1 MTAQEE
7 PADLDQQEKD
17 RGIVSKLWAMLGI
30 IASALLFVCIFFE
43 KPEWIAVF
51 VRGNL
56 GYSSYFLPSFLLY
69 QSVLYLQKRPKYR
82 DRLFASTCFYISL
95 IIFISASYTP
105 IKDDSWYLSGISLN
119 GGGYLGELL
128 ALLMSLGLG
137 DGFAKIV
144 ALFIAI
150 IGFFSISN
158 PAWFQTA
165 IDRAYHSREGDGQKN
180 RNILSRLSDYNHY
193 ARNSARLLE
202 NTEETTDTIEIY
214 EESNSSFSPSS
225 RTESFSS
232 NFAALSDRMSSPFS
246 KRRDSSFSSAASS
259 SSASSFSRDSSAS
272 KHTNQAPDY
281 APMILG
287 MPLIGEQRRSVSES
301 SISKTHSNDRPVS
314 KPASPDHSTDGK
326 KSESRN
332 SVRDREDDLF
342 DKKIADHFNVS
353 RDDQKKHN
361 ETVSDKKINRSE
373 EPQNSR
379 KKASKQYSVPP
390 TQLLDMSTKP
400 KADNSKFISEVV
412 EKLQNVFQNFGVDA
426 KVLSYEE
433 GPTITMFEVV
443 LGLGVKISKLQNL
456 SEDIALNLAAP
467 TVRIAP
473 IEGKSTVGIEVPN
486 SETTAVSMREIIDDK
501 EFIARRSPLNVVL
514 GKDISGKPVVAD
526 LASMPHLLVAGATGS
541 GKSVCVNAMIL
552 SILLNATPEEVRFVM
567 IDPKQVELSNYNDL
581 PHLIMPVVTEA
592 KQAAAAL
599 NWTVQE
605 MERRYSLMLEKKVK
619 DYKSFNQ
626 KCSVSERLPYIVV
639 IVDELADLMMVA
651 AKQVEE
657 AICRI
662 AQKARAAGIHLVLAT
677 QRPSVDVIT
686 GLIKANIPSR
696 IAFSVSSQVDSRTIL
711 DSAGAE
717 KLLGKGDMLYHPVS
731 LARAKRVQGAFVS
744 TSEIDQVVAFI
755 LKQGYKTEQITLD
768 KISSLDTSTNS
779 GGEDEYLDEAIQ
791 LVRETRKA
799 SASMLQRKFSI
810 GYNRAARL
818 IDIMEEMGVIG
829 PQQGSKSREVF

>member
-1 MTAQEE
+1 
-7 PADLDQQEKD
+7 
-17 RGIVSKLWAMLGI
+17 MLGM
-30 IASALLFVCIFFE
+30 IASVLLFVCIYFE

-56 GYSSYFLPSFLLY
+56 GYSSYFLPFFLLY
-69 QSVLYLQKRPKYR
+69 QSIVSLQKRPQYR
-82 DRLFASTCFYISL
+82 DKLFASACFYIA
-95 IIFISASYTP
+95 IIVFISASYTP
-105 IKDDSWYLSGISLN
+105 VKENSWYLSGISLN

-128 ALLMSLGLG
+128 SLLLSLGLG
-137 DGFAKIV
+137 DVFAKIV
-144 ALFIAI
+144 AFLIAV

-158 PAWFQTA
+158 PAWFRTA
-165 IDRAYHSREGDGQKN
+165 IGRSYHTEEDARKN

-193 ARNSARLLE
+193 ARNSARLMDDPKE
-202 NTEETTDTIEIY
+202 GDDVIEIY
-214 EESNSSFSPSS
+214 EETAPASSKSFGFQSSSNSLRSEGSESKYASKYASKNAPAYPHMIDAVPMIGETKLPKRHFAPESPSASPSASPSS
-225 RTESFSS
+225 SPSS
-232 NFAALSDRMSSPFS
+232 GSAAANFAAV
-246 KRRDSSFSSAASS
+246 SAKSS
-259 SSASSFSRDSSAS
+259 SKSHLHSDGRMARTTAEHKNAGEVRQVHTRDDYTRDGHSRDGHSRDGNESIHDGKVRDKGPERKEDRKAS
-272 KHTNQAPDY
+272 R
-281 APMILG
+281 
-287 MPLIGEQRRSVSES
+287 GEEQ
-301 SISKTHSNDRPVS
+301 
-314 KPASPDHSTDGK
+314 HSTKKKDG
-326 KSESRN
+326 
-332 SVRDREDDLF
+332 
-342 DKKIADHFNVS
+342 
-353 RDDQKKHN
+353 
-361 ETVSDKKINRSE
+361 
-373 EPQNSR
+373 
-379 KKASKQYSVPP
+379 KQYSVPP
-390 TQLLDMSTKP
+390 TQLLDLSTKP

-412 EKLQNVFQNFGVDA
+412 QKLQTVFLNFGVDA

-443 LGLGVKISKLQNL
+443 LGQGVKISKLQNL

-486 SETTAVSMREIIDDK
+486 SETTAVSMREIIDDR
-501 EFIARRSPLNVVL
+501 EFVARRSPLNVVL

-619 DYKSFNQ
+619 DYKSYNQ
-626 KCSVSERLPYIVV
+626 KCSSSEKLPYIVV

-744 TSEIDQVVAFI
+744 TREIDNVVAFI
-755 LKQGYKTEQITLD
+755 LKQGYQTEQITLD
-768 KISSLDTSTNS
+768 KIQSPDASGTA
-779 GGEDEYLDEAIQ
+779 GGEDEYLEEAIQ

-829 PQQGSKSREVF
+829 PQQGSKSREVL